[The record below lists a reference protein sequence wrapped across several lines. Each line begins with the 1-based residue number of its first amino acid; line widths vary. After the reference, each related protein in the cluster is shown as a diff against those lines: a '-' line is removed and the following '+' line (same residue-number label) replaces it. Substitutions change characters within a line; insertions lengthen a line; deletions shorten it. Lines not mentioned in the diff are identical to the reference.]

1 MKCVLA
7 AACEDEEKGQ
17 EEKAHFSRLY
27 THNTPHIQ
35 ACRWKKT
42 WTRENIKQILY
53 PCFHLLFLPKKIAG
67 ASLLLLEEKVGCELC
82 VSIYI
87 YISSSYSRIEKRLD
101 VMHLLLLFLTA
112 FFLLSF
118 GNVKK
123 FSPHNKIR
131 RKSFFLEDL
140 KYLYACLYM
149 FLYIWII
156 CKLDELY
163 TLYNRMKAWRV
174 LTLRIRINRSSSGGG
189 VCIVII
195 LF

>member
-1 MKCVLA
+1 MCVGCCVWGWGKRTRGKSSLQPPLHTQHTA
-7 AACEDEEKGQ
+7 HPGMQMEENLNAREHQ
-17 EEKAHFSRLY
+17 A
-27 THNTPHIQ
+27 NT
-35 ACRWKKT
+35 
-42 WTRENIKQILY
+42 LS
-53 PCFHLLFLPKKIAG
+53 LLSSSLPSEKIAG
-67 ASLLLLEEKVGCELC
+67 ASLLVLEEKVGCELC

-149 FLYIWII
+149 FLYVWII
-156 CKLDELY
+156 CKVDELY

-174 LTLRIRINRSSSGGG
+174 LTLRIRINRSTSGGG